1 MKLFK
6 LKACLLVAVFCC
18 ASALAHKPL
27 LSVDD
32 NEDGTI
38 YIEVGFSDG
47 SSGAGHDIIL
57 KDKSGE
63 VLNELKVP
71 DESSVDVGMPAV
83 PYTVTFSAG
92 EGHVVTI
99 DGPFSDQVVTAEEE
113 TPAKKEAPAKEEAS
127 TAKVTPVAPPPQPT
141 SHQAVQPV
149 VSAPQVPQ
157 VTQETS
163 LGFNMALKMMIT
175 TNIIVAVFVA
185 FLLSLCSFWIGYSI
199 SKSKK

>member
-113 TPAKKEAPAKEEAS
+113 TPA
-127 TAKVTPVAPPPQPT
+127 AKVTPVAPPPQPT

-199 SKSKK
+199 SKSKR

>member
-6 LKACLLVAVFCC
+6 LKACLLVVVFCC

-113 TPAKKEAPAKEEAS
+113 TPAEEEAP

-149 VSAPQVPQ
+149 VSAPQA
-157 VTQETS
+157 TQETS